1 MQAEKNHKIEREVE
15 DYVVKTKFA
24 DELAERLKEK
34 AAENGEQF
42 DKGKEEKEENEE
54 KEEQKN
60 ESEEVSSYY
69 DTEEDDENEEVKKD
83 DQENRNIA
91 NFIEKKATGVSKPIK
106 DIEDSEM
113 IQKMRKEWEQIQGD
127 PNLMDKQLKDHLKML
142 DEISKGE

>member
-1 MQAEKNHKIEREVE
+1 MLERIMQQPMQKAIENGNQELSSKLIEIRQKLSMQAEKNHKIERDVE

-24 DELAERLKEK
+24 NELAERLKEK

-42 DKGKEEKEENEE
+42 DKGKEEKEE

-60 ESEEVSSYY
+60 ESEEESSYY
-69 DTEEDDENEEVKKD
+69 DTEEDDENEEVKKE

-91 NFIEKKATGVSKPIK
+91 NFIEKKATGVSKPVK

-113 IQKMRKEWEQIQGD
+113 I
-127 PNLMDKQLKDHLKML
+127 
-142 DEISKGE
+142 